1 MKNLLII
8 ISLALAVNFAHAQS
22 NNAFNLYATN
32 PFLINP
38 SLVGAKANTN
48 IFTHYRN
55 QYSGFSGA
63 PVFQVLSLDH
73 KVSERK
79 FGLGLKA
86 FNQKAGILAENG
98 LQIAYA
104 YNLDLNADWK
114 LNFGLAANFS
124 QRSIDFNS
132 ATVFEYEPSI
142 LEGNVSNTLFDGNF
156 GMSLQREGLII
167 GLAIP
172 NIMQSGLGFEGL
184 NQTDFLSIQNRR
196 AYELYVDYTWI
207 LSEKVNLQ
215 PVALFRKTSGGL
227 FTYDLGAY
235 LHFNN
240 VVFAGLSYQSAYSA
254 SVSAGLKIKDGLT
267 LVYSYSYPLNDI
279 SMASIGGHEVAIG
292 YSFSPSK
299 EIAAAKGKN
308 KNSTAVNNDDMN
320 LLKEQVYEQTKMNIR
335 QREELERLKQM
346 MKENDLESDLLAI
359 KESSKVAVEK
369 STEGN
374 IYYVVLGSFSKL
386 ETAQDYQK
394 LLLRNEP
401 SVRTS
406 FVKSGNW
413 VFVYAE
419 KRTDASSAKSAA
431 LSLEQNTLSIEKPW
445 IYVSKI

>member
-1 MKNLLII
+1 M
-8 ISLALAVNFAHAQS
+8 
-22 NNAFNLYATN
+22 
-32 PFLINP
+32 
-38 SLVGAKANTN
+38 
-48 IFTHYRN
+48 
-55 QYSGFSGA
+55 
-63 PVFQVLSLDH
+63 DH

-104 YNLDLNADWK
+104 YNLDLNEEWK

-196 AYELYVDYTWI
+196 AYELYVDYTWV

-215 PVALFRKTSGGL
+215 PLALLRKTSGGL
-227 FTYDLGAY
+227 LTYDLGTF

-240 VVFAGLSYQSAYSA
+240 AVFAGLSYQSAYSA

-292 YSFSPSK
+292 YSLSPSK
-299 EIAAAKGKN
+299 EVAAVKGKN
-308 KNSTAVNNDDMN
+308 KTSTAVNNDDLN

-346 MKENDLESDLLAI
+346 MKENDLESDLLGI

-369 STEGN
+369 PAEGN
-374 IYYVVLGSFSKL
+374 VYYVILGSFSKL

-419 KRTDASSAKSAA
+419 KRTDAATAKTAA